1 MTAAA
6 TEIIQGAS
14 APSVRRFSVRVLQ
27 GFDLGCE
34 AASEAGRLTVGTD
47 EGATLRLTD
56 RTVSRFHAEFE
67 SIDGSVVLRDLGSSN
82 GTRVG
87 AVGVREVLFHRDAE
101 VMVGRTRLA
110 LTLTDRPVAI
120 ELTVASQFGRLMGN
134 SMAMRA
140 VFAALAR
147 AAPTSAPVL
156 LTGESGT
163 GKELAA
169 RALHDASPR
178 AGRPFEVVDCGGL
191 APTLIESELFGHER
205 GAFTGAHADKVGA
218 FERADGGTVFLDELG
233 ELPVEVQ
240 PKLLRVLAEGEIRRV
255 GSVRGRNVD
264 VRVVAAT
271 HRDLRREI
279 NVGRFRADLFYRL
292 AVIQVRMPALRDR
305 LEDLP
310 LLVPTLLAAIER
322 ERGVEAE
329 AAPDSPLW
337 AELAQ
342 HDWPGNVRELRNHLE
357 QWAILREATL
367 VPMPSTA
374 SPGAAAK
381 RPASEGIPEL
391 EAAFVAFE
399 PMPLRAAREVVLD
412 RFDRH
417 YLTRLLQATAGNA
430 TEAARRAGVDRV
442 TMFRLL
448 RRLGLPRG

>member
-27 GFDLGCE
+27 GFGLGCE

-87 AVGVREVLFHRDAE
+87 AVGVREVLFRRDAE

-140 VFAALAR
+140 VFAVLAR

-169 RALHDASPR
+169 RALHDASPAPGAPSKWWTAAASRPRSSR
-178 AGRPFEVVDCGGL
+178 ASCSATSAGPSRARTRTRSAPSSERTAERCSSTSSGSFRSRCSPSCCGCSPRGRSGEWAACGG
-191 APTLIESELFGHER
+191 AMSTCAWWRRPTATCAARSTS
-205 GAFTGAHADKVGA
+205 GAFGQTCS
-218 FERADGGTVFLDELG
+218 
-233 ELPVEVQ
+233 
-240 PKLLRVLAEGEIRRV
+240 I
-255 GSVRGRNVD
+255 
-264 VRVVAAT
+264 
-271 HRDLRREI
+271 
-279 NVGRFRADLFYRL
+279 
-292 AVIQVRMPALRDR
+292 
-305 LEDLP
+305 
-310 LLVPTLLAAIER
+310 
-322 ERGVEAE
+322 
-329 AAPDSPLW
+329 
-337 AELAQ
+337 
-342 HDWPGNVRELRNHLE
+342 
-357 QWAILREATL
+357 
-367 VPMPSTA
+367 A
-374 SPGAAAK
+374 S
-381 RPASEGIPEL
+381 R
-391 EAAFVAFE
+391 
-399 PMPLRAAREVVLD
+399 
-412 RFDRH
+412 
-417 YLTRLLQATAGNA
+417 
-430 TEAARRAGVDRV
+430 
-442 TMFRLL
+442 
-448 RRLGLPRG
+448 